1 MNQCIKCGKE
11 IPQGELFCLECS
23 LNSGSTLF
31 DDRPRA
37 ERHAAP
43 KGRMQTPVPVKRVP
57 IQNVQPGR
65 GPQPAKPKRGGLV
78 AALVLVSLLLAAC
91 VVLILTQYGNLLV
104 EKNRIRA
111 KEADLDLRQTEIES
125 LYDQLETLTATLDE
139 NKIVIAAKEQEI
151 QDLTKRLAESQ
162 SSQNQGAYDL
172 TTAEQ
177 ELARL
182 ENENKELLSLADEQE
197 QEIDELEKAAAALEY
212 ELSQAEAYKVK
223 SDFLDSYVV
232 FVEND
237 DTNVYHTYDCGRFS
251 KSNFWAYSRKLAEA
265 QGFVPCPACGGTPR
279 KAP

>member
-23 LNSGSTLF
+23 LNPGSTLF

-43 KGRMQTPVPVKRVP
+43 KGRMQTPVPVKRAP

-65 GPQPAKPKRGGLV
+65 ASQPAKQKRGGLV
-78 AALVLVSLLLAAC
+78 AALVIVSLLLAVC
-91 VVLILTQYGNLLV
+91 VGFVLTQYGNLLV

-111 KEADLDLRQTEIES
+111 KEADLELRRTEIEN
-125 LYDQLETLTATLDE
+125 LYDQLEALTATLDE

-177 ELARL
+177 ELVRL
-182 ENENKELLSLADEQE
+182 EGENKELLEMTDELDA
-197 QEIDELEKAAAALEY
+197 EIDELEKTIAALEY
-212 ELSQAEAYKVK
+212 ELNLAEAYKTK

-232 FVEND
+232 FVENNG
-237 DTNVYHTYDCGRFS
+237 TNCYHTYDCSQFS
-251 KSNFWAYSRKLAEA
+251 KNNFWAYSRKLAEA
-265 QGFVPCPACGGTPR
+265 QGFGPCPTCGGTP
-279 KAP
+279 

>member
-23 LNSGSTLF
+23 LNPGSTLF

-65 GPQPAKPKRGGLV
+65 APQPAKQKRGGLV
-78 AALVLVSLLLAAC
+78 AALVIVSLLLAVC
-91 VVLILTQYGNLLV
+91 VGFVLTQYGNLLV

-111 KEADLDLRQTEIES
+111 KEADLELRRTEIES

-139 NKIVIAAKEQEI
+139 NKIVIAAKETEI
-151 QDLTKRLAESQ
+151 QDLSKRLAESQ

-172 TTAEQ
+172 TTAEK
-177 ELARL
+177 ELLRL
-182 ENENKELLSLADEQE
+182 ENENKELLSLADELE
-197 QEIDELEKAAAALEY
+197 LEIDELTKAAAALEY
-212 ELSQAEAYKVK
+212 ELDQAEAYKVK

-237 DTNVYHTYDCGRFS
+237 ETNVYHTYDCSKFS
-251 KSNFWAYSRKLAEA
+251 KRNFWAYSRKLAEA
-265 QGFVPCPACGGTPR
+265 QGFIPCPTCGGAP
-279 KAP
+279 KANQ